1 MTLDRARRPVGKTGL
16 SLPAIGFGAAPLG
29 NLYRA
34 TSDDDARAT
43 IEAALLAG
51 LRYVDTAPYYG
62 FGLSE
67 QRVGAAIAGQPD
79 VILSTKVGRLLEP
92 LSAPPTDAT
101 RYDFVDA
108 LPFDPVFDYSHDGI
122 LRSHEDSLKRLGGAP
137 IDILYVHDI
146 GPRMHGADH
155 PARLAQL
162 IDGGGFAA
170 LERLRDQGGI
180 SAIGIGV
187 NEVAICLD
195 LLDRIDLDVILL
207 GGRYTLLEQTP
218 LDELFPRCAA
228 SGTSIVIGGPYN
240 SGILAVGSSAGDAHY
255 DYGPVPETLLD
266 KVRRIERVCA
276 AHHVALPAAALQF
289 VLAHPQVASVI
300 PGLANPAEVRSTVDY
315 ATAPIP
321 DALWADLKTEG
332 LVRAD
337 AVVPTLQMAK
347 TT

>member
-1 MTLDRARRPVGKTGL
+1 MTLALPRRPVGRTGV

-34 TSDDDARAT
+34 IGDDDAHAT
-43 IEAALLAG
+43 AKAALEAG

-67 QRVGAAIAGQPD
+67 QRVGAAIKGQRD
-79 VILSTKVGRLLEP
+79 VIVSTKVGRLLEP
-92 LSAPPTDAT
+92 RSCLPPNAE
-101 RYDFVDA
+101 RHGFVDA

-122 LRSHEDSLKRLGGAP
+122 LRSHEDSLTRLGTGH

-146 GPRMHGADH
+146 GRLTHGADH
-155 PARLAQL
+155 AGRLAQL

-170 LERLRDQGGI
+170 LERLRDEGEI

-195 LLDRIDLDVILL
+195 LMDRIELDVILL
-207 GGRYTLLEQTP
+207 AGRYTLLEQTP
-218 LDELFPRCAA
+218 LDDLFPRCAA
-228 SGTSIVIGGPYN
+228 AGTSIVIGGPYN
-240 SGILAVGSSAGDAHY
+240 SGILAVGSAAADAHY
-255 DYGPVPETLLD
+255 DYAPVPEALLD
-266 KVRRIERVCA
+266 KVRRIERICA
-276 AHHVALPAAALQF
+276 AHQVTLAAAALQF
-289 VLAHPQVASVI
+289 VLADPLVASVI
-300 PGLANPAEVRSTVDY
+300 PGLANPVEVRSTVEN
-315 ATAPIP
+315 ATARIP

-337 AVVPTLQMAK
+337 ACVPTSQMEK
-347 TT
+347 TA